1 MADDDNNDDNSVAE
15 LLVHSMEISVRTSIR
30 MMRLPLVMYTGLID
44 QWAKAVDSMADDLE
58 SRY

>member
-1 MADDDNNDDNSVAE
+1 MPDDQNNDDNSVAE
-15 LLVHSMEISVRTSIR
+15 LLVHTMEISVRTSIR
-30 MMRLPLVMYTGLID
+30 MMKLPLVMYVGLID

>member
-1 MADDDNNDDNSVAE
+1 MPDDENNNDNSVAE

-30 MMRLPLVMYTGLID
+30 MMKIPLVMYAGMVD
-44 QWAKAVDSMADDLE
+44 QWAKAVDSMADDME

>member
-1 MADDDNNDDNSVAE
+1 MADDENNDDNSVAE
-15 LLVHSMEISVRTSIR
+15 LLVHTMEISVRTSIR
-30 MMRLPLVMYTGLID
+30 MMKLPLVMYVGLID